1 MTECIKRIVQE
12 NINDIVELRRLI
24 HRYPELGG
32 KEIETTKRLQAF
44 FKSRGLTLHPIADLT
59 GGYLFI
65 DAKSNKTICF
75 RADID
80 ALPIVEATGALF
92 TSESKGTMH
101 ACGHDVHTAVAAGVA
116 LTLKKLKESLKC
128 NVIVLF
134 QPAEE
139 CNPIGGALPIIE
151 TGFLRGN
158 NICEM
163 YGLHVWPSYPVGEIA
178 LKTGAL
184 MGSSDRFVVEIH
196 GKKSHAAEPH
206 NGVDSI
212 SIASEIINALV
223 HKIRRELNPFDVFL
237 ISIGSISSN
246 GRYNII
252 CDNVKLEGTIRTVS
266 EPVRDFVHKRIC
278 ALSESIAASYC
289 GRADVEIHRGYD
301 VVQNDFK
308 LTESFVNFA
317 RMSLGNEKVHQLD
330 EPSLIGEDF
339 SRYSQEVPSLYFFM
353 GCENDYP
360 LHSDHFLPKE
370 EVIQQG
376 VELVAGYLLQRQ

>member
-1 MTECIKRIVQE
+1 
-12 NINDIVELRRLI
+12 
-24 HRYPELGG
+24 
-32 KEIETTKRLQAF
+32 
-44 FKSRGLTLHPIADLT
+44 
-59 GGYLFI
+59 
-65 DAKSNKTICF
+65 
-75 RADID
+75 
-80 ALPIVEATGALF
+80 
-92 TSESKGTMH
+92 
-101 ACGHDVHTAVAAGVA
+101 
-116 LTLKKLKESLKC
+116 
-128 NVIVLF
+128 
-134 QPAEE
+134 
-139 CNPIGGALPIIE
+139 
-151 TGFLRGN
+151 
-158 NICEM
+158 M